1 MLLCGAAFES
11 GTLRTVDTLK
21 LLISDDAVE
30 LYLLT
35 FAESPKF

>member
-11 GTLRTVDTLK
+11 GTLPTVDTLK
-21 LLISDDAVE
+21 LLISDDGVE

-35 FAESPKF
+35 FDDSP